1 MDFAA
6 SISAFTDWV
15 SANSFRLIITA
26 VVCIAYFLLDRI
38 SAPRIKDNVDQSGFK
53 DSMATKAVR
62 TSRIIFGIVGVLVLA
77 IVWGVQFSSVF
88 IFASTTLTLLGVA
101 LFANWSILSNITAYF
116 VLLLQPQYSRGTF
129 IRVIELD
136 NYVEGYIS
144 EITIFNTRL
153 TTVNRETIVYPNNLL
168 LARAT
173 IVDPASRL
181 AGVGKLPA
189 DDRRGIAG
197 SLPRRRGQRGSAD

>member
-1 MDFAA
+1 MDFTA
-6 SISAFTDWV
+6 SADAVIAWLN
-15 SANSFRLIITA
+15 ANQFQLVIT
-26 VVCIAYFLLDRI
+26 VIVCAAYFLLDRI

-62 TSRIIFGIVGVLVLA
+62 TSRIIFAIVGILVLA

-116 VLLLQPQYSRGTF
+116 VLLLQPHYKRGTF
-129 IRVIELD
+129 IRVMELD
-136 NYVEGYIS
+136 NYIEGYIS
-144 EITIFNTRL
+144 ELTIFNTRL
-153 TTVNRETIVYPNNLL
+153 ITVNDETVVYPNNLL

-173 IVDPASRL
+173 IVDPANRL
-181 AGVGKLPA
+181 AGVGKLPTENSHSGA
-189 DDRRGIAG
+189 RSLARRH
-197 SLPRRRGQRGSAD
+197 SRKN